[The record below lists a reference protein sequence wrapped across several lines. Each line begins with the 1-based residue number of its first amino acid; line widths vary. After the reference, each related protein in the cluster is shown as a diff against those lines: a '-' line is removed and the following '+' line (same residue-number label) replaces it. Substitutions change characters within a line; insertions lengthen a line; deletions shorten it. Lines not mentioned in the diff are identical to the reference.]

1 MLKKFLNIFCL
12 ASLIIFLFLIT
23 NYYFSEQ
30 NIIFTNK
37 SRSKYSVSLTAD
49 NKNLPLLQNDTEFQ
63 ESRLTAYTIT
73 LTDFITMQ
81 YSIQNSKSR
90 HYGLIDGY
98 TTWEKST
105 INNTELYLHLPLYK
119 LWE

>member
-49 NKNLPLLQNDTEFQ
+49 NKNLPLLQNDTEDVIVYKNDLEEFKNK
-63 ESRLTAYTIT
+63 RKKRI
-73 LTDFITMQ
+73 
-81 YSIQNSKSR
+81 
-90 HYGLIDGY
+90 
-98 TTWEKST
+98 WEKLISD
-105 INNTELYLHLPLYK
+105 
-119 LWE
+119 